1 MKLKEIIYYYPSFE
15 KGGVEKILLN
25 LIKYSKNL
33 KIRMTIITS
42 KKIMKTDSN
51 LSILIVKKKSNRIL
65 TALFSIYQL
74 LKILKSKHKSRKNI
88 CILSLQNNSIAIIF
102 GKLFGYKVAIRN
114 SEYPLGGLLNTDE
127 NTLKSIFILFQK
139 IIFYN
144 FANLIISNSLGSSE
158 TIKKFIINK
167 KKVIHIY
174 NPYLIKIDKENFS
187 YKKNIILYVGRFV
200 KQKGII
206 YLLEAFKQFNTKFN
220 NFELWLVGSG
230 PDKKLINTFI
240 KTNKLNKKI
249 KLFGWK
255 KKISKFYRKA
265 KYFVLPS
272 VYEGLGNVIIDAL
285 NFSRTCIVSDCKHGP
300 KEVIMNGKGGFIFKS
315 KNYFDLYNKLV
326 KLENNSSVTKNKIR
340 HGRKGLKRFLI
351 KNQSKKY
358 IDKLNSILWDM

>member
-33 KIRMTIITS
+33 KIRVTIITS
-42 KKIMKTDSN
+42 KKIMKADTN

-74 LKILKSKHKSRKNI
+74 LSILMRKHNKRKNI
-88 CILSLQNNSIAIIF
+88 CILSLQSNSIAIIF

-114 SEYPLGGLLNTDE
+114 SEYPLGSLLNTDE
-127 NTLKSIFILFQK
+127 NTFKSIFILFQK

-144 FANLIISNSLGSSE
+144 FANLIISNSVGSSK
-158 TIKKFIINK
+158 TIKKFIFNK
-167 KKVIHIY
+167 KKVVHIY
-174 NPYLIKIDKENFS
+174 NPYLIKIKKENFT

-206 YLLEAFKQFNTKFN
+206 YLLEAFKQFNKRFN
-220 NFELWLVGSG
+220 IFELWLVGSG
-230 PDKKLINTFI
+230 PDKNLINTYI
-240 KTNKLNKKI
+240 KTNNLNKKI

-255 KKISKFYRKA
+255 KKISRFYIKA

-300 KEVIMNGKGGFIFKS
+300 KEIIMNGRGGFIFKS
-315 KNYFDLYNKLV
+315 KNSYDLYNTLV
-326 KLENNSSVTKNKIR
+326 KLESKLSNSRNKIR
-340 HGRKGLKRFLI
+340 CGRKGLKRFLI
-351 KNQSKKY
+351 QNQSKKY
-358 IDKLNSILWDM
+358 IDKLNSIL

>member
-42 KKIMKTDSN
+42 KKIMKTNSN

-74 LKILKSKHKSRKNI
+74 LNILKSKYKSRNNI

-114 SEYPLGGLLNTDE
+114 SEYPFGSLLNTDE

-144 FANLIISNSLGSSE
+144 FANLIISNSLGSSK

-174 NPYLIKIDKENFS
+174 NPYLIKIDKENFT

-206 YLLEAFKQFNTKFN
+206 YLLEAFKQLNKKFN

-230 PDKKLINTFI
+230 PDKKLIDTFI

-255 KKISKFYRKA
+255 KKINKFYKKA

-300 KEVIMNGKGGFIFKS
+300 KEVVMNGRGGFIFKS
-315 KNYFDLYNKLV
+315 KNYFDLYNKLI
-326 KLENNSSVTKNKIR
+326 KLENKLSVSKNKIR
-340 HGRKGLKRFLI
+340 YGRKGLKRFLI

-358 IDKLNSILWDM
+358 IDKLNSIL